1 MTFHIEKMKS
11 LFENETIKKE
21 MVKNFILEFKEKIR
35 IKELKKQHFI
45 DSELY
50 LKKNNGIIKKK

>member
-1 MTFHIEKMKS
+1 MTFYLEKMKS

-21 MVKNFILEFKEKIR
+21 MVKNLILEFKEKIR
-35 IKELKKQHFI
+35 IKELRKQHFI